1 MPLPS
6 EPVRILLKTT
16 LGDAEDD
23 WCTGRFSLLARHL
36 ASLAGPDGRKL
47 YEVVSADRRETAD
60 GDDADLA
67 DLARGRYDQ
76 LWLIAADVTG
86 ALTAADVANVQAFRA
101 NGGGVFV
108 TRDHQ
113 DLGACLSKLGALGAT
128 QHFHA
133 VNPEPDEAHC
143 RRDDPDTLS
152 IDWPNYHSG
161 ANGDLQSVEAVEPLH
176 PIMRRA
182 SGEPIAR
189 LPAHPHEGAV
199 GAPDALN
206 GSARL
211 IARGRSQATGAA
223 FGLCVAVEEPGLG
236 RAVSDSSFH
245 HVADFNWDP
254 RRGCPSFVT
263 EPAGDEVLR
272 DPHALDDVHAYV
284 ANIAAWLAR
293 RI

>member
-1 MPLPS
+1 MPLPGK
-6 EPVRILLKTT
+6 PVRILLKTT
-16 LGDAEDD
+16 IGESQDD
-23 WCTGRFSLLARHL
+23 WGMGRFSLLARHL

-47 YEVVSADRRETAD
+47 YEVVSANRRDTAD

-67 DLARGRYDQ
+67 DLAQGRYDQ

-86 ALTAADVANVQAFRA
+86 ALTAADAANIQAFRA
-101 NGGGVFV
+101 KGGGVYL

-113 DLGACLSKLGALGAT
+113 DLGACLAKLGALGAT
-128 QHFHA
+128 QHFHHL
-133 VNPEPDEAHC
+133 NPEPGDAC
-143 RRDDPDTLS
+143 RRRDDPETLT

-161 ANGDLQSVEAVEPLH
+161 ANGDLQQVEAVAPLH

-182 SGEPIAR
+182 SGEPIER

-199 GAPDALN
+199 GAPDALK

-211 IARGRSQATGAA
+211 VARGHSQATGAA

-245 HVADFNWDP
+245 HVADYNWDP
-254 RRGCPSFVT
+254 RQGCPSFVT
-263 EPAGDEVLR
+263 EPTGDEVLR
-272 DPHALDDVHAYV
+272 NPHALDDVHAYV
-284 ANIAAWLAR
+284 ANIAAWLER